1 MQFNSYLFLLLFL
14 PAALAGYFGLAHRDR
29 REWARIFLAA
39 VSLLFFAYGNPW
51 YLLLLTGS
59 AVFNWY
65 LSRMFRRDRTQA
77 LSTVLEEAEQLERGA
92 QPFGS
97 GHPAQSGAGR
107 GKLPLVQ
114 SGAGRGKLLLA
125 AGITANLGLLFYY
138 KYFNFFVE
146 NLNLLFRQDMVL
158 TRILLPVG
166 ISFFTFQQIAWLVD
180 SYRGETGEYC
190 FLDYFIFTVYF
201 PKIAMGPILLHQ
213 EFIPQLKE
221 ERRYR
226 VNPENLSRGLM
237 VFTVGLF
244 KKVILA
250 EFFGGP
256 VAWGFARVEL
266 LSLSD
271 AFLVMLA
278 YTFQLYFDFSGYC
291 DMAMGISRMFN
302 LELPQN
308 FDSPYKALSP
318 VDFWKRWHMTLTR
331 FLRKYIYFPLGGSRK
346 GKARTYL
353 NIMAVFLASGL
364 WHGANW
370 TFILWGILHGLAQ
383 ALNRAFEKQWN
394 RLHTAFQWMACF
406 LFVNLGWVI
415 FRADSISQAKQFF
428 KQLVWFG
435 NMQLS
440 PGFIESFKMVELPM
454 VFQNHRIISVFLI
467 YAAAFHLVMNTGNMS
482 EAELKPTLL
491 RGAGTVF
498 LLVWSVISLAGIST
512 FIYFQF

>member
-14 PAALAGYFGLAHRDR
+14 PAALAGYFGLAHMDK

-39 VSLLFFAYGNPW
+39 MSLLFFAYGNPW
-51 YLLLLTGS
+51 YLLLLIGS

-65 LSRMFRRDRTQA
+65 LSRMFCSDRPQA
-77 LSTVLEEAEQLERGA
+77 LSTVLEEAEQLEDSGGVQA
-92 QPFGS
+92 GS
-97 GHPAQSGAGR
+97 GGQTCSGTT
-107 GKLPLVQ
+107 Q
-114 SGAGRGKLLLA
+114 GKLLLA
-125 AGITANLGLLFYY
+125 AGIAANLGLLFYY
-138 KYFNFFVE
+138 KYFNFFLE
-146 NLNLLFRQDMVL
+146 NLNLLFRQDMIL
-158 TRILLPVG
+158 TKILLPVG
-166 ISFFTFQQIAWLVD
+166 ISFFTFQQVAWLVD
-180 SYRGETGEYC
+180 SYRGETGEYG

-221 ERRYR
+221 ESRFR
-226 VNPENLSRGLM
+226 VSPENMSRGLM

-250 EFFGGP
+250 EFFGSP
-256 VAWGFARVEL
+256 VAWGFAQVEL
-266 LSLSD
+266 LSSAD

-308 FDSPYKALSP
+308 FNSPYKALSP
-318 VDFWKRWHMTLTR
+318 VEFWKRWHMTLTR

-364 WHGANW
+364 WHGADW

-383 ALNRAFEKQWN
+383 AFNRAFERPWN

-454 VFQNHRIISVFLI
+454 VFQNHRIMSVFLI

-482 EAELKPTLL
+482 EAELKPTLI
-491 RGAGTVF
+491 RGAGTVL